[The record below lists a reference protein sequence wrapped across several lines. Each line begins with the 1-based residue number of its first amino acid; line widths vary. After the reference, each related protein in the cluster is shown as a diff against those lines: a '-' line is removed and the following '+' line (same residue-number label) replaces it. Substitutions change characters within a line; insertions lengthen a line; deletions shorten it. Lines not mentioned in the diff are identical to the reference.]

1 LRLDSWL
8 HGLLNLASTDRTI
21 AKKLQLHFGAG
32 ADLEKFQ
39 KSLTQ
44 FFDVDF
50 PQKKFTFF

>member
-1 LRLDSWL
+1 LRYDSGL
-8 HGLLNLASTDRTI
+8 HGLLNLASTNGTI